1 MMTSVQE
8 YVSKYPKLKAM
19 YDRALRFLPTLSA
32 KDINVIAPAMLAP
45 NVLGTTIVEGD
56 KCTVYFEH
64 DPPSLDVFVHE
75 LIHCALPL
83 EGVEG
88 EEIAYNLVDLVMFF
102 PKPFDLGKFYFF
114 LKSKRALELLQS
126 IIFKMYGVD
135 LGEFFRIQG
144 NVVPCFERETLPEG
158 MSPRFECSDEQKTMF
173 AVIELI
179 EGSKDFPQYRII
191 LERFIEKFTEEV

>member
-1 MMTSVQE
+1 MTSVKE
-8 YVSKYPKLKAM
+8 YVAKYPKLKTA
-19 YDRALRFLPTLSA
+19 YERALRFLPALSD
-32 KDINVIAPAMLAP
+32 KEINVIAPATLAP
-45 NVLGTTIVEGD
+45 NTLGTTIVEGD
-56 KCTVYFEH
+56 KCTVYFKQ
-64 DPPSLDVFVHE
+64 DPPTIDVFVHE

-88 EEIAYNLVDLVMFF
+88 EEVAYNLVDLVMFF

-114 LKSKRALELLQS
+114 LKSKRAFEVLQDVVL
-126 IIFKMYGVD
+126 KQYGVD

-191 LERFIEKFTEEV
+191 LERFIEKFTKEV

>member
-1 MMTSVQE
+1 MTDVQE
-8 YVSKYPKLKAM
+8 YVSKYPKLRAM
-19 YDRALRFLPTLSA
+19 YDRALRFLPSLSA
-32 KDINVIAPAMLAP
+32 KEISVIAPATLAP
-45 NVLGTTIVEGD
+45 NVLGTTIVQGD
-56 KCTVYFEH
+56 KCTVYFKH

-114 LKSKRALELLQS
+114 LKSKRALQMLQNVVLEQ
-126 IIFKMYGVD
+126 YGVD

-144 NVVPCFERETLPEG
+144 NIVPCFERETLPEG
-158 MSPRFECSDEQKTMF
+158 MNPRFECTDEQKVMF

-179 EGSKDFPQYRII
+179 EGSKYFPQYRTL
-191 LERFIEKFTEEV
+191 LERFVEKFTKEV

>member
-1 MMTSVQE
+1 MTSVQE
-8 YVSKYPKLKAM
+8 YVAKYPKLKTA
-19 YDRALRFLPTLSA
+19 YERALRFLPTLSA
-32 KDINVIAPAMLAP
+32 KEISVIAPATLAP
-45 NVLGTTIVEGD
+45 NVPGTTIVQGD
-56 KCTVYFEH
+56 KCTVYFKH

-88 EEIAYNLVDLVMFF
+88 EEVAYNLVDLVMFF

-114 LKSKRALELLQS
+114 LKSKRAFEVLQDVVL
-126 IIFKMYGVD
+126 KQYGVD

-144 NVVPCFERETLPEG
+144 DVVPCFERETLPEG
-158 MSPRFECSDEQKTMF
+158 MNPRFECSDEQKTMF

-191 LERFIEKFTEEV
+191 LERFIEKFTKEV